1 MVDKFL
7 ELVKGGADSQQHLAT
22 CLHRLVLPLLTAAL
36 ASGEDVVSKDNMDFI
51 IKDML
56 GTSKTARGLTGGF
69 SHALSSTG
77 LGWPERW
84 VLGALW
90 DQGLVATCGKS
101 GSNAVRDLPSIHASP
116 AADLAAG
123 TLCGGTRLFR

>member
-7 ELVKGGADSQQHLAT
+7 ELVKGGAASQQHLAT

-69 SHALSSTG
+69 LHPLSLSTG
-77 LGWPERW
+77 RGWPERW

-90 DQGLVATCGKS
+90 DQGRVAACGKS
-101 GSNAVRDLPSIHASP
+101 GSN
-116 AADLAAG
+116 
-123 TLCGGTRLFR
+123 